1 MGFLDF
7 LTRRSR
13 EDGGSESSFALQNG
27 NPLAS
32 ASVPSVA
39 LQSPVTRRSIEKLQK
54 NSVNTRRRQKL
65 TRSTKPY
72 LLGALS
78 DRPGTPNSE
87 GRPGLVRPSSSRSKT
102 CLIADSET
110 ASLAPSNLSITA
122 SRSYSSMR
130 TSGYIDLL
138 DAQGGLRPYDFRAR
152 VQAAGV
158 RDYGEDVAE
167 RNMGENG
174 VDVRSTAAKRF
185 YEQKK
190 RTSVTTLSN
199 LSHILD
205 ADASTCAGSEAGDLS
220 HIEGSVYSSTRSL
233 SRLSME
239 PRQEVS
245 GVVAGIPTA
254 RDNNKRAA
262 KSSKLA
268 PKGTPEL
275 RSSHRDQ
282 FPASEA
288 SHMQH
293 HSNRST
299 SRGRSL
305 SARHWISTEQPIAG
319 KTRND
324 GWESR
329 HLSAES
335 RTRSISPPSVPR
347 YRPGSSMTTM
357 REEDDLPNPNSQ
369 SLLRRD
375 GFQNDNIEAR
385 QKSDDEQSEYNIPS
399 SNRTHL
405 PYNLDVG
412 QAASL
417 QYPPDWQIA
426 IQRAVEESLAKLPLS
441 ADLQALLELSQS
453 GIPLDDILQRVPLR
467 HSSLHQGSIMSTT
480 PTTDLSDYA
489 SSHTGR
495 PHSRHTATTS
505 IDSSARIDV
514 HHKKALNTQED
525 KSLAGDQYQSSP
537 YLTPVE
543 DEGPLITETSTAPT
557 SQPRMTPDV
566 GKSTGNNGITQVE
579 EYECLTSDYSDVDS
593 FTERRRQVLDDDET
607 KLFNDGGFGDISNN
621 LPGIASPRER
631 KNCTV
636 CIILANLQGRPVQ
649 TELCTHDGSM
659 TRKQRLRAL
668 GYDYDSEESDTERDP
683 GPVKGRTRTKKLTVG
698 SNGGL
703 RRLKLVDDRIDED
716 SEEERGETTSAKN
729 RPELRRKPKFP
740 NGRIGPVLRQ
750 EGEAG
755 NITDTE

>member
-1 MGFLDF
+1 M
-7 LTRRSR
+7 
-13 EDGGSESSFALQNG
+13 
-27 NPLAS
+27 
-32 ASVPSVA
+32 
-39 LQSPVTRRSIEKLQK
+39 
-54 NSVNTRRRQKL
+54 
-65 TRSTKPY
+65 
-72 LLGALS
+72 
-78 DRPGTPNSE
+78 
-87 GRPGLVRPSSSRSKT
+87 

-110 ASLAPSNLSITA
+110 ASLAPSNPSITA

-130 TSGYIDLL
+130 TPGYIDLL

-174 VDVRSTAAKRF
+174 VDVRSAAAKRF

-199 LSHILD
+199 LSHVLD
-205 ADASTCAGSEAGDLS
+205 ADASTCAGSEAGDMS
-220 HIEGSVYSSTRSL
+220 HIDGSVYSSTRSL

-245 GVVAGIPTA
+245 GVVAGLSTA
-254 RDNNKRAA
+254 RENYKRAA
-262 KSSKLA
+262 KCSKLA
-268 PKGTPEL
+268 PKETPEP

-282 FPASEA
+282 PLASEA
-288 SHMQH
+288 SHMQRYN
-293 HSNRST
+293 NRSS

-324 GWESR
+324 RWESR
-329 HLSAES
+329 HLSPES

-357 REEDDLPNPNSQ
+357 REEDNRPYSNSQ
-369 SLLRRD
+369 SILRRD
-375 GFQNDNIEAR
+375 GFQNDNNEGR
-385 QKSDDEQSEYNIPS
+385 QKSDDEQSEYDIPS
-399 SNRTHL
+399 SNRIHL

-412 QAASL
+412 QAAPL
-417 QYPPDWQIA
+417 QYHPDWQVA

-441 ADLQALLELSQS
+441 ADLKALLELSHS
-453 GIPLDDILQRVPLR
+453 EIPLDDILQRVPLR
-467 HSSLHQGSIMSTT
+467 HSSLHQGSIISTT
-480 PTTDLSDYA
+480 PTTDFSDYA

-525 KSLAGDQYQSSP
+525 KSLAGDQCQSSP

-543 DEGPLITETSTAPT
+543 DEELLITATSTAPT
-557 SQPRMTPDV
+557 SQSQMTRDV
-566 GKSTGNNGITQVE
+566 KKGTGDNGISEVE

-593 FTERRRQVLDDDET
+593 FTEKRRQVLDDDET

-636 CIILANLQGRPVQ
+636 CIILANLQGLPVQ

-668 GYDYDSEESDTERDP
+668 GYDYDSEESDTERDL
-683 GPVKGRTRTKKLTVG
+683 GPVKGRSRTKKLTVG
-698 SNGGL
+698 TNGGL

-716 SEEERGETTSAKN
+716 SEEERGEATSAKN

-740 NGRIGPVLRQ
+740 NGRPGPVLRQ
-750 EGEAG
+750 EREAG
-755 NITDTE
+755 NITDTD